1 MITFGVFFK
10 LLCLFI
16 KYEFAKLNSCGNS
29 ENYLSNV
36 IILIKK
42 RDYDFKYSQNYIIA
56 KISQFLKEKFS

>member
-1 MITFGVFFK
+1 MITFGFGVFFK

-29 ENYLSNV
+29 EIYLSNV

-42 RDYDFKYSQNYIIA
+42 EIMILNIRKITLSQ
-56 KISQFLKEKFS
+56 KFLNF